1 MFILNLTPINLTPI
15 SLTPINLTPI
25 NLTLMNLT
33 PMNLTPINLTPINL
47 TPINLTPMNLTPVTH
62 HLLILIHIPLNQ
74 RLHQTTWISI
84 TLKLPLLT
92 LPTLMKI
99 SFHPIITTLTL
110 LLLITLFLQ
119 LLPQTPHTQLKSLTT
134 PLTITNQ
141 HLRKGITGI
150 LTLHSTNLLPLHTI
164 KQLLQQLLPLL
175 PLLPLQLLRNHTST
189 PILRLPTMST
199 QELTR
204 MNTNS
209 IQDLPLISW

>member
-1 MFILNLTPINLTPI
+1 M
-15 SLTPINLTPI
+15 
-25 NLTLMNLT
+25 
-33 PMNLTPINLTPINL
+33 
-47 TPINLTPMNLTPVTH
+47 
-62 HLLILIHIPLNQ
+62 
-74 RLHQTTWISI
+74 ISI
-84 TLKLPLLT
+84 TLNISLLT

-99 SFHPIITTLTL
+99 SFPLTITTLPL
-110 LLLITLFLQ
+110 LPNTLFLQ

-164 KQLLQQLLPLL
+164 KQLLQQLQQLLPLL